1 MNMELRPRTE
11 EEVRVYFA
19 RTRDPEIQTRIP
31 QRSQTVEQALEDYR
45 RSLAPGADSYGRTVW
60 ADGVYVGDVWCYGIH
75 AEADPDAMVSY
86 CIFDKDCWGQ
96 GVASR
101 ALEQFLADAGPR
113 FGLKRVGAFVY
124 ADNPASV
131 RVLEKNGFTLRETFE
146 EEGRRSFFFLR
157 KTEQQGGCTNGIPSD
172 KQPDHSGGRRQGAGG
187 D

>member
-1 MNMELRPRTE
+1 MELELRPRTE
-11 EEVRVYFA
+11 REVRIYFA
-19 RTRDPEIQTRIP
+19 RTRDPEIQARIP

-60 ADGVYVGDVWCYGIH
+60 ADGVYVGDVWCYCIH
-75 AEADPDAMVSY
+75 AEPDAMVSY
-86 CIFDKDCWGQ
+86 CIFEKDRWGQ

-131 RVLEKNGFTLRETFE
+131 RVLEKNGFAIQETFE
-146 EEGRRSFFFLR
+146 EEGRRSFYLVR
-157 KTEQQGGCTNGIPSD
+157 EIEETGRLDKWNTE
-172 KQPDHSGGRRQGAGG
+172 
-187 D
+187 